1 MSDRNPNPPSEEIVL
16 ASDPEPKL
24 APESARASESVRTPQ
39 SDPKSE
45 GISQEPSD
53 AAPDAMWRADRE
65 LPSINRSASVQGRIT
80 RVLGLVVFGTL
91 AVGVLGWYYTQTA
104 TRASRE
110 SAAAA
115 KVMRERATGESTVPP
130 LGRVDPPVMVPVS
143 DPAPTPEELAWWHQ
157 EAVDGDGHGSD
168 DNGDDAEAVDQAG
181 AAPGEAPWVER
192 VLPRP
197 VPPRSVAGPD
207 ADAGALNAAHPSTTS
222 GMPPAYASFAASGSA
237 YGVADPELARRLS
250 GDVLMT
256 AGASG
261 GGAAMSVAVGAP
273 AGDDAAT
280 DSLEA
285 RLQPTVIEAAQARLL
300 PTRRMLLPKGAMLD
314 CTLETAIDSSL
325 PGLVT
330 CVMAQPAYSADG
342 RVVLFERGTKLIG
355 EVGGQVRRGQR
366 RLFVLWSEARTPT
379 GVVVDLASPGTDAL
393 GRSGLT
399 GDIDRHF
406 GERFGAAILLSVIDG
421 AIQAGV
427 ESSRQD
433 DSSSVVVSPAASR
446 DIVSEVLE
454 DSIGIPPTITVAPG
468 TRVRVLVARD
478 LDFRSVYALERVAR

>member
-16 ASDPEPKL
+16 ASDPVVGPASAP
-24 APESARASESVRTPQ
+24 APES
-39 SDPKSE
+39 DLKSE
-45 GISQEPSD
+45 GSSQEPSD

-80 RVLGLVVFGTL
+80 RVLGLVVFGAL

-130 LGRVDPPVMVPVS
+130 LGRVDPPVVVAVS
-143 DPAPTPEELAWWHQ
+143 DAAPTAEELAWWHQ
-157 EAVDGDGHGSD
+157 EAVDGDGTEFD
-168 DNGDDAEAVDQAG
+168 DVEAVDEAG
-181 AAPGEAPWVER
+181 AGSGEAPWVER

-207 ADAGALNAAHPSTTS
+207 AGAMNAAYSAAPS
-222 GMPPAYASFAASGSA
+222 GVPPAYASFAAGGSA

-261 GGAAMSVAVGAP
+261 GGAAMSAAVGGP
-273 AGDDAAT
+273 AGAVAA

-330 CVMAQPAYSADG
+330 CVTAQPAYSADG

-406 GERFGAAILLSVIDG
+406 GERFGAAILLSFIDG

-433 DSSSVVVSPAASR
+433 DSNSIVVSPSASR

>member
-16 ASDPEPKL
+16 ASDPGPESAPEPGR
-24 APESARASESVRTPQ
+24 APES
-39 SDPKSE
+39 DPKPE
-45 GISQEPSD
+45 GMSQEPSD

-157 EAVDGDGHGSD
+157 EAVEGDGAES
-168 DNGDDAEAVDQAG
+168 DDAEAVDEAG
-181 AAPGEAPWVER
+181 AESGEAPWVER

-207 ADAGALNAAHPSTTS
+207 ADAGALNAAYPSTPS
-222 GMPPAYASFAASGSA
+222 GMPPGYASFAAGGSA

-256 AGASG
+256 GGASG
-261 GGAAMSVAVGAP
+261 GGAAMSAAVGGPAGAAP
-273 AGDDAAT
+273 AG

-330 CVMAQPAYSADG
+330 CVTAQPAYSADG

-433 DSSSVVVSPAASR
+433 DSNSIVVSPSASR